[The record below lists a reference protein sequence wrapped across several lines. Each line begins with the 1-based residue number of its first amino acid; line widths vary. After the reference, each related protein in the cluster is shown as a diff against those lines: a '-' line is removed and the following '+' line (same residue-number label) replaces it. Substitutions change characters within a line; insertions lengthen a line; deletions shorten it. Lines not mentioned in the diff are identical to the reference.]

1 MTIKLINKIG
11 KAYKLHVNTTTAK
24 RLNDE
29 GQLTFEILENESN
42 YDVIKSIS
50 KFWTITNVN
59 GINDIEEYKIIL
71 IDRDSIGTRQRVSV
85 VAREKHLDDLMSQRI
100 HDSYTGSL
108 TDDRYFEIVF
118 EDTGYKF
125 TISQNVGSSRW
136 ENLGEGDSR
145 FEMFQDGLKR
155 YGLEYEYNP
164 KTKTFALRPSV
175 QNEVKYYISTKINA
189 NNLKIEEDAS
199 EGYTWIQGFGDFEE
213 NSKYQDAFLQIKY
226 VHPLAD
232 VIGMREAPPV
242 IDGRIT
248 NEKTMKARLEEVIDN
263 SIKVSLSLDF
273 ISLREEFPSAIP
285 RVGDVVP
292 IRDDVTDVFDSVR
305 IIEVTT
311 VRDVNNEIIKQDVVL
326 GEFRRRDRY
335 RKSTNSASK
344 AIGKLENLGG
354 LGGLGGGLAKTINT
368 VTSKVDALN
377 YSTRDIIDMANS
389 LNASAE
395 GISAGD
401 DTNRVYFNSD
411 GSIQKSNDGG
421 ETKQTI
427 IDSNGINEDALPK
440 VSESQNGLML
450 KEDKQ
455 KLNQL
460 DVNKQLTTEQ
470 INDINKVS
478 AISEKQTNLEN
489 DVSVVKDKQ
498 TTLENDIDVMN
509 SRVDK
514 VESDVTTNLSN
525 TNTNFQTV
533 NSRLDT
539 AETNIQTNSE
549 KQVNLEN
556 ALEGYM
562 GTTGWVSYA
571 NSVASGVKTNT
582 LYGGT
587 ELKCEIKE
595 VRIGIEG
602 VTPVVRYKT
611 ITYNLRNF
619 NLGTQV
625 AQLPTGFV
633 TKAQAFPAFGNGNMS
648 SYRIEITK
656 DGKMSIFG
664 GTNDKTLPI
673 SSYWVYG
680 QHTWIE

>member
-1 MTIKLINKIG
+1 MTIKLLNKIG
-11 KAYKLHVNTTTAK
+11 KAYPLHVNTVTSK

-29 GQLTFEILENESN
+29 GQLSFELLENESN

-59 GINDIEEYKIIL
+59 GINDLEEYKIIL
-71 IDRDSIGTRQRVSV
+71 LDRDSIGTRQRVSV
-85 VAREKHLDDLMSQRI
+85 VAREKHLDDLMAKRI
-100 HDSYTGSL
+100 HDSHTGSL
-108 TDDRYFEIVF
+108 TVNRYFEIVF
-118 EDTGYKF
+118 DGTGYKF

-199 EGYTWIQGFGDFEE
+199 ETFTWIQGFGDFEE
-213 NSKYQDAFLQIKY
+213 NSKYQDAFLQVKY

-248 NEKTMKARLEEVIDN
+248 KESTMKARLEEVIDN

-273 ISLREEFPSAIP
+273 ISLKEDFPSAVP
-285 RVGDVVP
+285 KAGDIVP
-292 IRDDVTDVFDSVR
+292 VRDDVTDVFDSVR

-311 VRDVNNEIIKQDVVL
+311 TRDINNEIIKQDVVL

-335 RKSTNSASK
+335 RKSANKASK
-344 AIGKLENLGG
+344 AINKLESSGG
-354 LGGLGGGLAKTINT
+354 LGGQGGGLAKTISN

-389 LNASAE
+389 LNANAQ

-411 GSIQKSNDGG
+411 GSLQKSNDGG
-421 ETKQTI
+421 ETKDTI
-427 IDSNGINEDALPK
+427 IDSKGINEDALPK

-450 KEDKQ
+450 KDDKK

-460 DVNKQLTTEQ
+460 EVNKQLTTEQ
-470 INDINKVS
+470 ITSINSIKTINDNLNSLLGDTDWKDYDVLPDAKKNQGVPTGFTC
-478 AISEKQTNLEN
+478 AI
-489 DVSVVKDKQ
+489 
-498 TTLENDIDVMN
+498 
-509 SRVDK
+509 R
-514 VESDVTTNLSN
+514 
-525 TNTNFQTV
+525 
-533 NSRLDT
+533 
-539 AETNIQTNSE
+539 
-549 KQVNLEN
+549 
-556 ALEGYM
+556 
-562 GTTGWVSYA
+562 
-571 NSVASGVKTNT
+571 
-582 LYGGT
+582 
-587 ELKCEIKE
+587 EI
-595 VRIGIEG
+595 RIG
-602 VTPVVRYKT
+602 T
-611 ITYNLRNF
+611 IVFKSIRI
-619 NLGTQV
+619 NLGKVTNNTQV
-625 AQLPTGFV
+625 AQLPTGFISKTQPFYARSNSNDNGIQV
-633 TKAQAFPAFGNGNMS
+633 SLREDGSVWTFVNKADQQLS
-648 SYRIEITK
+648 TDRWIYHE
-656 DGKMSIFG
+656 
-664 GTNDKTLPI
+664 
-673 SSYWVYG
+673 
-680 QHTWIE
+680 HTWLE

>member
-1 MTIKLINKIG
+1 MTIKLLNKIG
-11 KAYKLHVNTTTAK
+11 KAYPLHVNTVTSK
-24 RLNDE
+24 KLNDE
-29 GQLTFEILENESN
+29 GQLTFELLENESN

-50 KFWTITNVN
+50 KFWTVTNVN
-59 GINDIEEYKIIL
+59 GINDLEEYKIIL
-71 IDRDSIGTRQRVSV
+71 LDRDSIGTRQRVSV
-85 VAREKHLDDLMSQRI
+85 VAREKHLDDLMSKRI
-100 HDSYTGSL
+100 HDSHTGSL

-199 EGYTWIQGFGDFEE
+199 EGFTWIQGFGDFEE
-213 NSKYQDAFLQIKY
+213 NSKYQDAFLQVKY

-232 VIGMREAPPV
+232 VIGLREAPPV
-242 IDGRIT
+242 IDGRVT
-248 NEKTMKARLEEVIDN
+248 KESTMKAKLEEVIDN

-273 ISLREEFPSAIP
+273 ISLKEEFPSAVP

-311 VRDVNNEIIKQDVVL
+311 TRDINNKIIKQDVVL

-335 RKSTNSASK
+335 RKSANKASK
-344 AIGKLENLGG
+344 AINKLESSGG
-354 LGGLGGGLAKTINT
+354 LGGLGGGLAKTIGN

-389 LNASAE
+389 LNANAE

-401 DTNRVYFNSD
+401 ETNRVYFNSD

-427 IDSNGINEDALPK
+427 IDSKGINEDALPK

-450 KEDKQ
+450 KDDKK

-460 DVNKQLTTEQ
+460 EVNKQLTNEQ
-470 INDINKVS
+470 ITSINSIKSIND
-478 AISEKQTNLEN
+478 NLN
-489 DVSVVKDKQ
+489 
-498 TTLENDIDVMN
+498 
-509 SRVDK
+509 
-514 VESDVTTNLSN
+514 NL
-525 TNTNFQTV
+525 
-533 NSRLDT
+533 LGD
-539 AETNIQTNSE
+539 
-549 KQVNLEN
+549 
-556 ALEGYM
+556 
-562 GTTGWVSYA
+562 TGWVDYEVLPDA
-571 NSVASGVKTNT
+571 KKNQGVPT
-582 LYGGT
+582 GFVCGVR
-587 ELKCEIKE
+587 EI
-595 VRIGIEG
+595 RIG
-602 VTPVVRYKT
+602 T
-611 ITYNLRNF
+611 IVIKAIRI
-619 NLGTQV
+619 NLGKVTNNTQV
-625 AQLPTGFV
+625 AQLPVGFINKTQPFYARSNSNDNGIQV
-633 TKAQAFPAFGNGNMS
+633 SLREDGSVWTFVNKADQELSADRWI
-648 SYRIEITK
+648 YHE
-656 DGKMSIFG
+656 
-664 GTNDKTLPI
+664 
-673 SSYWVYG
+673 
-680 QHTWIE
+680 HTWLE

>member
-11 KAYKLHVNTTTAK
+11 KAYKLQVNTTTAK

-213 NSKYQDAFLQIKY
+213 NAKYQDAFLQIKY

-335 RKSTNSASK
+335 RKSTNNASK
-344 AIGKLENLGG
+344 AIGKLESLGG

-440 VSESQNGLML
+440 VSETQNGLML

-489 DVSVVKDKQ
+489 
-498 TTLENDIDVMN
+498 
-509 SRVDK
+509 
-514 VESDVTTNLSN
+514 
-525 TNTNFQTV
+525 
-533 NSRLDT
+533 
-539 AETNIQTNSE
+539 
-549 KQVNLEN
+549 

-571 NSVASGVKTNT
+571 NNVASGVEANT
-582 LYGGT
+582 MYASSDG
-587 ELKCEIKE
+587 LKCEIKE

-619 NLGTQV
+619 ELGTQV
-625 AQLPTGFV
+625 AQLPTGFI

>member
-29 GQLTFEILENESN
+29 GQLTFEISENESN

-85 VAREKHLDDLMSQRI
+85 VAREKHLDDLMSKRI

-213 NSKYQDAFLQIKY
+213 NSKYQDAFLQVKY

-248 NEKTMKARLEEVIDN
+248 SGRTMKAKLEEVIDN

-311 VRDVNNEIIKQDVVL
+311 TRDVNNEIIKQDVVL

-335 RKSTNSASK
+335 RKSANKASK
-344 AIGKLENLGG
+344 AISEIESSGG
-354 LGGLGGGLAKTINT
+354 LGGLGGGLAKTITN

-389 LNASAE
+389 LNANAE

-401 DTNRVYFNSD
+401 DTNRVYLNSD

-440 VSESQNGLML
+440 VSETQNGLML
-450 KEDKQ
+450 KDDKK

-460 DVNKQLTTEQ
+460 DVSKQLTTEQ

-478 AISEKQTNLEN
+478 VISEKQTDLENTFENHVSNANEKQTNLEN
-489 DVSVVKDKQ
+489 DIGVISGKQ
-498 TTLENDIDVMN
+498 ATLENNIDVMS
-509 SRVDK
+509 SRVNK
-514 VESDVTTNLSN
+514 AESDIKIIN
-525 TNTNFQTV
+525 TNQLNLDDNFKNYT
-533 NSRLDT
+533 
-539 AETNIQTNSE
+539 
-549 KQVNLEN
+549 
-556 ALEGYM
+556 

-571 NSVASGVKTNT
+571 GSVASGVEVDVM
-582 LYGGT
+582 YGSYNG
-587 ELKCEIKE
+587 LKCALKE
-595 VRIGIEG
+595 VRIGIDG
-602 VTPVVRYKT
+602 VTSVVRYKT
-611 ITYNLRNF
+611 ISYNLRSF
-619 NLGTQV
+619 KLGEQV
-625 AQLPTGFV
+625 AQLPNGFV
-633 TKAQAFPAFGNGNMS
+633 KNAQLFPAFGSGGMS
-648 SYRIEITK
+648 SYRIEIMP
-656 DGKMSIFG
+656 DGRMTILG
-664 GTNDKTLPI
+664 GTNDKTLSP

>member
-1 MTIKLINKIG
+1 M
-11 KAYKLHVNTTTAK
+11 
-24 RLNDE
+24 
-29 GQLTFEILENESN
+29 
-42 YDVIKSIS
+42 
-50 KFWTITNVN
+50 
-59 GINDIEEYKIIL
+59 
-71 IDRDSIGTRQRVSV
+71 
-85 VAREKHLDDLMSQRI
+85 
-100 HDSYTGSL
+100 
-108 TDDRYFEIVF
+108 
-118 EDTGYKF
+118 
-125 TISQNVGSSRW
+125 
-136 ENLGEGDSR
+136 GEGDSR

-164 KTKTFALRPSV
+164 KTKTYALRPSV

-213 NSKYQDAFLQIKY
+213 NSKYQDAFLQVKY

-248 NEKTMKARLEEVIDN
+248 KENTMKARLEEVIDN

-273 ISLREEFPSAIP
+273 IALREDFPSAIP
-285 RVGDVVP
+285 KVGDVVP

-311 VRDVNNEIIKQDVVL
+311 TRDVNNEIIKQDVVL

-335 RKSTNSASK
+335 RKSANKASK
-344 AIGKLENLGG
+344 AINQIESSGG
-354 LGGLGGGLAKTINT
+354 LGGLGGGLAKTITN

-389 LNASAE
+389 LNANAE

-450 KEDKQ
+450 KDDKK

-460 DVNKQLTTEQ
+460 EVAKQLTTEQ
-470 INDINKVS
+470 VDNINKVPV
-478 AISEKQTNLEN
+478 INEKQTNLE
-489 DVSVVKDKQ
+489 DAFKGFVG
-498 TTLENDIDVMN
+498 
-509 SRVDK
+509 
-514 VESDVTTNLSN
+514 VTDWL
-525 TNTNFQTV
+525 
-533 NSRLDT
+533 
-539 AETNIQTNSE
+539 
-549 KQVNLEN
+549 
-556 ALEGYM
+556 
-562 GTTGWVSYA
+562 SYA
-571 NSVASGVKTNT
+571 NSVASGVQANT
-582 LYGGT
+582 MYASSDG
-587 ELKCEIKE
+587 LKCELKE
-595 VRIGIEG
+595 VRIGVTG
-602 VTPVVRYKT
+602 LTPVVRYKT

-619 NLGTQV
+619 KLGEQV
-625 AQLPTGFV
+625 AQLPSGFL
-633 TKAQAFPAFGNGNMS
+633 TKTQVFPAFGNGNMS

-656 DGKMSIFG
+656 DGKMMVHG
-664 GTNDKTLPI
+664 GSNDKTLTTDR
-673 SSYWVYG
+673 YWIYG

>member
-1 MTIKLINKIG
+1 MTIKLFNKIG
-11 KAYKLHVNTTTAK
+11 KAYPLQVNTVTSK
-24 RLNDE
+24 KLNDE
-29 GQLTFEILENESN
+29 GQLTFEIIENESN

-50 KFWTITNVN
+50 KFWTIRNVD
-59 GINDIEEYKIIL
+59 GINDLEEYKIIL

-85 VAREKHLDDLMSQRI
+85 VAREKHLDDLMAKRI

-108 TDDRYFEIVF
+108 SASRYFEIVF

-125 TISQNVGSSRW
+125 TISQSVGSSRW

-164 KTKTFALRPSV
+164 KTKTYALRPSV

-213 NSKYQDAFLQIKY
+213 NSKYQDAFLQVKY

-248 NEKTMKARLEEVIDN
+248 KENTMKARLEEVIDN

-273 ISLREEFPSAIP
+273 IALREDFPSAIP
-285 RVGDVVP
+285 KVGDVVP

-311 VRDVNNEIIKQDVVL
+311 TRDVNNEIIKQDVVL

-335 RKSTNSASK
+335 RKSANKASK
-344 AIGKLENLGG
+344 AINQIESSGG
-354 LGGLGGGLAKTINT
+354 LGGLGGGLAKTITN

-389 LNASAE
+389 LNANAE

-450 KEDKQ
+450 KDDKK

-460 DVNKQLTTEQ
+460 EVAKQLTTEQ
-470 INDINKVS
+470 VDNINKVPV
-478 AISEKQTNLEN
+478 INEKQTNLE
-489 DVSVVKDKQ
+489 DAFKGFVG
-498 TTLENDIDVMN
+498 
-509 SRVDK
+509 
-514 VESDVTTNLSN
+514 VTDWL
-525 TNTNFQTV
+525 
-533 NSRLDT
+533 
-539 AETNIQTNSE
+539 
-549 KQVNLEN
+549 
-556 ALEGYM
+556 
-562 GTTGWVSYA
+562 SYA
-571 NSVASGVKTNT
+571 NSVASGVQANT
-582 LYGGT
+582 MYASSDG
-587 ELKCEIKE
+587 LKCELKE
-595 VRIGIEG
+595 VRIGVTG
-602 VTPVVRYKT
+602 LTPVVRYKT

-619 NLGTQV
+619 KLGEQV
-625 AQLPTGFV
+625 AQLPSGFL
-633 TKAQAFPAFGNGNMS
+633 TKTQVFPAFGNGNMS

-656 DGKMSIFG
+656 DGKMMVHG
-664 GTNDKTLPI
+664 GSNDKTLTTDR
-673 SSYWVYG
+673 YWIYG

>member
-11 KAYKLHVNTTTAK
+11 KAYKLHVNTNTSK

-85 VAREKHLDDLMSQRI
+85 VAREKHLDDLMAQRI

-164 KTKTFALRPSV
+164 KTKTYALRPSV

-213 NSKYQDAFLQIKY
+213 NSKYQDAFLQVKY

-248 NEKTMKARLEEVIDN
+248 KESTMKARLEEVIDN

-335 RKSTNSASK
+335 RKSTNKASK
-344 AIGKLENLGG
+344 AISKIESSGG
-354 LGGLGGGLAKTINT
+354 LGGLGGGLAKTINN

-389 LNASAE
+389 LNANAE

-450 KEDKQ
+450 KDDKK

-460 DVNKQLTTEQ
+460 DISKQLTTEQ
-470 INDINKVS
+470 VDNINKVS
-478 AISEKQTNLEN
+478 VISEKQTDLEN
-489 DVSVVKDKQ
+489 SVGIIDEKQ
-498 TTLENDIDVMN
+498 T
-509 SRVDK
+509 
-514 VESDVTTNLSN
+514 
-525 TNTNFQTV
+525 
-533 NSRLDT
+533 
-539 AETNIQTNSE
+539 
-549 KQVNLEN
+549 NLEN

-562 GTTGWVSYA
+562 GTTDWVSYA
-571 NSVASGVKTNT
+571 GSVVSGVEVDVMYTN
-582 LYGGT
+582 YNG
-587 ELKCEIKE
+587 LKCALKE

-611 ITYNLRNF
+611 IAYNLRGF
-619 NLGTQV
+619 KLGEQV
-625 AQLPTGFV
+625 AQLPSGFI
-633 TKAQAFPAFGNGNMS
+633 KNAQLFPAFGNGNMS
-648 SYRIEITK
+648 SYRIEIMP
-656 DGKMSIFG
+656 DGKMTILG
-664 GTNDKTLPI
+664 GTNDKTLSPN
-673 SSYWVYG
+673 SYWVYG

>member
-85 VAREKHLDDLMSQRI
+85 VAREKHLDDLMAQRI

-213 NSKYQDAFLQIKY
+213 NSKYQDAFLQVKY

-232 VIGMREAPPV
+232 VIGLREAPPV

-248 NEKTMKARLEEVIDN
+248 KESTMKARLEEVIDN

-273 ISLREEFPSAIP
+273 ISLREDFPSAIP
-285 RVGDVVP
+285 KVGDVVP

-335 RKSTNSASK
+335 RKSANKASK
-344 AIGKLENLGG
+344 AISKIESSGG
-354 LGGLGGGLAKTINT
+354 LGGLGGGLAKTINN

-389 LNASAE
+389 LNANAE

-460 DVNKQLTTEQ
+460 DVSKQLTTEQ
-470 INDINKVS
+470 VDNINKVS
-478 AISEKQTNLEN
+478 VIGEKQT
-489 DVSVVKDKQ
+489 D
-498 TTLENDIDVMN
+498 LENDIDVMN
-509 SRVDK
+509 SRVDQA
-514 VESDVTTNLSN
+514 ESDISSNLSS
-525 TNTNFQTV
+525 TNTNLQTV
-533 NSRLDT
+533 NNRLDT
-539 AETNIQTNSE
+539 AEANIQTNSE

-562 GTTGWVSYA
+562 GTTGWISYA
-571 NSVASGVKTNT
+571 NSVASGVEVDVM
-582 LYGGT
+582 YGSYNGM
-587 ELKCEIKE
+587 KCALKE
-595 VRIGIEG
+595 VRIGIDG

-611 ITYNLRNF
+611 ISYNLRSF
-619 NLGTQV
+619 KLGEQV
-625 AQLPTGFV
+625 AQLPNGFV
-633 TKAQAFPAFGNGNMS
+633 KNAQLFPAFGSGGMS
-648 SYRIEITK
+648 SYRIEIMP
-656 DGKMSIFG
+656 DGRMTILG
-664 GTNDKTLPI
+664 GTNDKTLSP